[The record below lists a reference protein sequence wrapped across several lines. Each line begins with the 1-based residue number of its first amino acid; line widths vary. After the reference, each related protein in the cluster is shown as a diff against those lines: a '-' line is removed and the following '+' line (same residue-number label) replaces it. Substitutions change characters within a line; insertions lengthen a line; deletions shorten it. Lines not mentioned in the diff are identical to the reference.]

1 MTEDM
6 TLDRTGKLPRRVF
19 FIVGYPRSGTTLL
32 QRMLDAHSD
41 IAVTPETSFM
51 RRYWRVRDF
60 LGPLDD
66 EETFER
72 LLEDVVST
80 ASFGLM
86 GLDSDAYARSARK
99 GPRTYPALFRL
110 LLRQFAEAQGVA
122 VVGEKTPKHL
132 LYLSHLDAFFPRVL
146 FVHIVRDPRAAV
158 NSLHKLDWA
167 DGDIRHNASVWA
179 RELAVARRAAS
190 RYGNRF
196 MTVRYES
203 LVENP
208 ERSLRA
214 VCAFLAVSFDP
225 AMLDY
230 HRTPPAMIDV
240 AREPWKRNVLAPP
253 DPSARDRWR
262 AELSGPEVAE
272 VEAAAYFEMQRWGY
286 APETG
291 GLLGRA
297 AVRAGARAAGRV
309 RAAARHRVR
318 RLLAHAPR
326 PRGATWTPDSW
337 FDTPASPPG
346 L

>member
-1 MTEDM
+1 
-6 TLDRTGKLPRRVF
+6 
-19 FIVGYPRSGTTLL
+19 
-32 QRMLDAHSD
+32 MLDAHSD
-41 IAVTPETSFM
+41 IAVAPETHFV
-51 RRYWRVRDF
+51 RRYWQRRDAY
-60 LGPLDD
+60 GPLDD
-66 EETFER
+66 DSRFDR
-72 LLEDVVST
+72 LLRDMSAIPAFRE
-80 ASFGLM
+80 M
-86 GLDSDAYARSARK
+86 GLDGDQFQAAALGR
-99 GPRTYPALFRL
+99 PRTYPALFSL
-110 LLRQFAEAQGVA
+110 LLEQFVGDYSVR
-122 VVGEKTPKHL
+122 VVGEKTPDH
-132 LYLSHLDAFFPRVL
+132 LSHMLELKGFFPEAK
-146 FVHIVRDPRAAV
+146 FVHIVRDPRAVV
-158 NSLHKLDWA
+158 NSYRSVHWSGETLTQDANRWCRKLA
-167 DGDIRHNASVWA
+167 Q
-179 RELAVARRAAS
+179 ARRLAP
-190 RYGNRF
+190 RLGGDLL
-196 MTVRYES
+196 TVSYES

-230 HRTPPAMIDV
+230 HRTPPATIDV

-318 RLLAHAPR
+318 RLLAHAPF
-326 PRGATWTPDSW
+326 PRRESPSLVEGMWDGDPERRHLSASGESGAIGPMESA
-337 FDTPASPPG
+337 P
-346 L
+346 